1 MGGISWFSTE
11 TCTEKQQHVP
21 DCIDNISKKWIP
33 DLVSQ
38 CFLSV
43 NKNKV
48 HIEILLLPKE
58 KFDPIKSQSPETGNC
73 FLAQTPV
80 WELWSWQEE
89 FYSLFLKNEKPLRV
103 FFKVYKKTGIAYN
116 SEISISKD
124 PNRQLQLYTYAFC
137 FFFSHPFTTSRP
149 SFHHFM
155 SLLWIITSPGEL
167 FIHLSRE
174 RPEALCSSLRLG
186 WRQ

>member
-21 DCIDNISKKWIP
+21 DCIDNISKEWIP

-137 FFFSHPFTTSRP
+137 FFF
-149 SFHHFM
+149 
-155 SLLWIITSPGEL
+155 
-167 FIHLSRE
+167 FIHLLLLFPLSIISCLSYGSLPLQVNYSSTSVGKDQRHC
-174 RPEALCSSLRLG
+174 ALA
-186 WRQ
+186 